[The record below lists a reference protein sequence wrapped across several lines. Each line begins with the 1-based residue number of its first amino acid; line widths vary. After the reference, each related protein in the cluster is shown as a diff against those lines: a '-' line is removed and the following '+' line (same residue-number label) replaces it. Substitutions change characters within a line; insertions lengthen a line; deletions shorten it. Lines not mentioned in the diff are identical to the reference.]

1 MASPGNRDEA
11 RERQRGRSAPAVT
24 SPVAPS
30 RSGRGAQTGLEPE
43 GPPDGPVAGV
53 SEAPFDAPP
62 PFEGAPFSDGE
73 RKLRELSFLHEFAK
87 LLTTARNWDEL
98 MRTIVDRTTDALDV
112 EVCSVYLME
121 RDSDKMRLAATNG
134 LDRDQVGSVQMAVGE
149 GLTGRAALIGRPVA
163 SPDVRVDPRFKWVP
177 GFDQSQFVSMLSV
190 PMPWNDSIIG
200 VINVQAIEA
209 RTFSTEEV
217 EFLVTIGALLGGIVE
232 KGRLQAEAEEQLQT
246 LTALD
251 GARAELLAVV
261 THELRTPL
269 AVVRAYVDLL
279 GDAAADAAGAGG
291 AAADGDEPASG
302 PNSALVEEWR
312 AQAIAQVTRLDRLVD
327 SILASVRGEGL
338 AAGLAREPFDVAMAV
353 NDTIG
358 EMAPLL
364 RGHPL
369 RRTGTWDA
377 LIGIGDEGRFRQVLE
392 HLLENEVK
400 YSPEGGGVSVGAW
413 RSDGEI
419 QVFVTDDGPGIPA
432 KEWESVFEAYVR
444 TAHRPRGSG
453 IGLYAARRLMD
464 AMGGRVWLESNGY
477 GGSRFMVAIPEIR
490 QTDATNGPEAG
501 VMSEA
506 GPEG

>member
-1 MASPGNRDEA
+1 MADQVR
-11 RERQRGRSAPAVT
+11 PA
-24 SPVAPS
+24 A
-30 RSGRGAQTGLEPE
+30 
-43 GPPDGPVAGV
+43 
-53 SEAPFDAPP
+53 APFDA
-62 PFEGAPFSDGE
+62 E
-73 RKLRELSFLHEFAK
+73 RKLRELSFLHEFSK

-98 MRTIVDRTTDALDV
+98 MRTIVDRTTDALSV

-121 RDSDKMRLAATNG
+121 RDAARLRLAATNG
-134 LDRDQVGSVQMAVGE
+134 LDRDQIGSVTLAVGE
-149 GLTGRAALIGRPVA
+149 GLTGHAALIGQPVA
-163 SPDVRVDPRFKWVP
+163 STDVRIDPRFKWVP

-190 PMPWNDSIIG
+190 PLPWNDTVIG
-200 VINVQAIEA
+200 VINVQATETRA
-209 RTFSTEEV
+209 FSPEEV

-232 KGRLQAEAEEQLQT
+232 KGRLQAEAEEQLET

-279 GDAAADAAGAGG
+279 ADAAVDAGSTAIGGAGSSASSAS
-291 AAADGDEPASG
+291 AASPGSAAYAASG
-302 PNSALVEEWR
+302 SASTPGVGPKPEIVEEWR

-338 AAGLAREPFDVAMAV
+338 AAGLARVPFDIARAV

-358 EMAPLL
+358 EMTPLL

-369 RRTGTWDA
+369 RRTGTWEE
-377 LIGIGDEGRFRQVLE
+377 LSGIGDEGRFRQVLE

-400 YSPEGGGVSVGAW
+400 YSPEGGSVSVGIW
-413 RSDGEI
+413 RVDGEI
-419 QVFVTDDGPGIPA
+419 QVYVTDDGPGIPEP
-432 KEWESVFEAYVR
+432 EWESVFEAYVR
-444 TAHRPRGSG
+444 TAKRPRGSG

-477 GGSRFMVAIPEIR
+477 GGSRFMVAVPEMR
-490 QTDATNGPEAG
+490 HTDASIAGPEAG

>member
-1 MASPGNRDEA
+1 MNEPA
-11 RERQRGRSAPAVT
+11 RRSAPR
-24 SPVAPS
+24 PAPA
-30 RSGRGAQTGLEPE
+30 RGAAPAPALGDEAAGGRPLEPE
-43 GPPDGPVAGV
+43 GPPGSTGLSSPHA
-53 SEAPFDAPP
+53 DAPVD
-62 PFEGAPFSDGE
+62 AE
-73 RKLRELSFLHEFAK
+73 RKLRELEFLHEFAK

-98 MRTIVDRTTDALDV
+98 MRTIVDRTTTALDV
-112 EVCSVYLME
+112 EVCSVYLKE
-121 RDSDKMRLAATNG
+121 RDEESLRLAATNG
-134 LDRDQVGSVQMAVGE
+134 LDRDQIGSVTLALGE

-190 PMPWNDSIIG
+190 PLPWNDTIIG
-200 VINVQAIEA
+200 VINVQAIET
-209 RTFSTEEV
+209 RLFSPEEV

-279 GDAAADAAGAGG
+279 ADAATDAAGG
-291 AAADGDEPASG
+291 GSKPDPK
-302 PNSALVEEWR
+302 LVEEWR
-312 AQAIAQVTRLDRLVD
+312 SQAIGQVTRLDRLVD

-338 AAGLAREPFDVAMAV
+338 AAGLARVPFDIARAV

-364 RGHPL
+364 REHPL
-369 RRTGTWDA
+369 RRAGTWEE
-377 LIGIGDEGRFRQVLE
+377 LVGIGDEGRFRQVLE

-400 YSPEGGGVSVGAW
+400 YSPEGGSVSVGAW
-413 RSDGEI
+413 RIGGEV
-419 QVFVTDDGPGIPA
+419 QVYVTDDGAGIPDS
-432 KEWESVFEAYVR
+432 EWESVFDAYVR
-444 TAHRPRGSG
+444 TANRPRGSG
-453 IGLYAARRLMD
+453 IGLYAARRLMN

-477 GGSRFMVAIPEIR
+477 GGSRFMVAVPEMR
-490 QTDATNGPEAG
+490 DTSEDAGGPEAG

-506 GPEG
+506 GSDG

>member
-1 MASPGNRDEA
+1 MNGPEGEQS
-11 RERQRGRSAPAVT
+11 ERGPRPEPAPAT
-24 SPVAPS
+24 
-30 RSGRGAQTGLEPE
+30 AQGLEPE
-43 GPPDGPVAGV
+43 GPPGSTGLSGPKVD
-53 SEAPFDAPP
+53 APFDA
-62 PFEGAPFSDGE
+62 E
-73 RKLRELSFLHEFAK
+73 RKLRELEFLHEFAK

-98 MRTIVDRTTDALDV
+98 MRTIVDRTTTALDV

-121 RDSDKMRLAATNG
+121 RDESCLRLAATNG
-134 LDRDQVGSVQMAVGE
+134 LDRDQIGRVTLGLGE
-149 GLTGRAALIGRPVA
+149 GLTGRAAMLGRPVA

-190 PMPWNDSIIG
+190 PLPWNDTIIG
-200 VINVQAIEA
+200 VINVQAIET
-209 RTFSTEEV
+209 RLFSPEEV

-279 GDAAADAAGAGG
+279 SDAAADAAGSGAGP
-291 AAADGDEPASG
+291 DPT
-302 PNSALVEEWR
+302 LVEEWR
-312 AQAIAQVTRLDRLVD
+312 SQAIGQVTRLDRLVD

-338 AAGLAREPFDVAMAV
+338 AAGLARLPFDVARAV

-358 EMAPLL
+358 EMSPLL
-364 RGHPL
+364 REHPL
-369 RRTGTWDA
+369 RRTGTWEE
-377 LIGIGDEGRFRQVLE
+377 LMGVGDEGRFRQVLE

-400 YSPEGGGVSVGAW
+400 YSPDGGSVSVGAS
-413 RSDGEI
+413 RGDGEVRI
-419 QVFVTDDGPGIPA
+419 YVTDDGPGIPEA
-432 KEWESVFEAYVR
+432 EWQSVFDAYVR
-444 TAHRPRGSG
+444 TATRPRGSG
-453 IGLYAARRLMD
+453 IGLYAARRLMN

-477 GGSRFMVAIPEIR
+477 GGSRFMVAVPEMR
-490 QTDATNGPEAG
+490 DTSGDGDGPEAG

-506 GPEG
+506 GSDG

>member
-1 MASPGNRDEA
+1 MTRNRQPAAPGSDP
-11 RERQRGRSAPAVT
+11 APA
-24 SPVAPS
+24 SDP
-30 RSGRGAQTGLEPE
+30 
-43 GPPDGPVAGV
+43 
-53 SEAPFDAPP
+53 PFDA
-62 PFEGAPFSDGE
+62 E
-73 RKLRELSFLHEFAK
+73 RKLRELEFLHEFAK

-98 MRTIVDRTTDALDV
+98 MRTIVDRTTTALDV

-121 RDSDKMRLAATNG
+121 RDVARLRLAATNG
-134 LDRDQVGSVQMAVGE
+134 LDRDQIGLVTLAVGE
-149 GLTGRAALIGRPVA
+149 GLTGHAAMIGQPVA

-190 PMPWNDSIIG
+190 PLPWNDSIIG
-200 VINVQAIEA
+200 VINLQAIET
-209 RTFSTEEV
+209 RVFTPEEV

-232 KGRLQAEAEEQLQT
+232 KGRLQAEAEEQLET

-269 AVVRAYVDLL
+269 AVVRAYLDLL
-279 GDAAADAAGAGG
+279 ADAAADATE
-291 AAADGDEPASG
+291 AAAAASDDGTRTAATATGPGDATTATGPGDATTATGPGDAANPA
-302 PNSALVEEWR
+302 PKPAPKPDPKLVDEWR
-312 AQAIAQVTRLDRLVD
+312 AQAIGQVTRLDRLVD

-338 AAGLAREPFDVAMAV
+338 AAGLARVPFDVARAV

-364 RGHPL
+364 REHPL
-369 RRTGTWDA
+369 RRDGTWEE
-377 LIGIGDEGRFRQVLE
+377 LMGMGDEGRFRQVLE

-400 YSPEGGGVSVGAW
+400 YSPEGGSVSVGAW
-413 RSDGEI
+413 RRDGEI
-419 QVFVTDDGPGIPA
+419 QIYVTDDGPGIPEP
-432 KEWESVFEAYVR
+432 EWESVFDAYVR
-444 TAHRPRGSG
+444 TAQRPRGSG

-477 GGSRFMVAIPEIR
+477 GGSRFMVAVPQMR
-490 QTDATNGPEAG
+490 HTDVDTGGPEAG

>member
-1 MASPGNRDEA
+1 MTGPSDPSGGRTSAAGPA
-11 RERQRGRSAPAVT
+11 RAA
-24 SPVAPS
+24 
-30 RSGRGAQTGLEPE
+30 GRGTTDP
-43 GPPDGPVAGV
+43 
-53 SEAPFDAPP
+53 PFD
-62 PFEGAPFSDGE
+62 SE
-73 RKLRELSFLHEFAK
+73 RKIRELSFLHEFSK

-98 MRTIVDRTTDALDV
+98 MRTIVDRTTDALSV

-121 RDSDKMRLAATNG
+121 RDAARLRLAATNG
-134 LDRDQVGSVQMAVGE
+134 LDRDQIGVVTLAVGE
-149 GLTGRAALIGRPVA
+149 GLTGHAALIGQPVA
-163 SPDVRVDPRFKWVP
+163 SLDVRVDPRFKWVP

-190 PMPWNDSIIG
+190 PLPWNDTVIG
-200 VINVQAIEA
+200 VINVQATET
-209 RTFSTEEV
+209 RSFSPEEV

-232 KGRLQAEAEEQLQT
+232 KGRLQAEAEEQLET

-279 GDAAADAAGAGG
+279 ADAAVDAAGGAPATDPQDAAGPAAAGAGVKP
-291 AAADGDEPASG
+291 E
-302 PNSALVEEWR
+302 LVEEWR
-312 AQAIAQVTRLDRLVD
+312 VQAIAQVTRLDRLVD
-327 SILASVRGEGL
+327 SILASVRGDGL
-338 AAGLAREPFDVAMAV
+338 AAGLARVPFDVARAV

-358 EMAPLL
+358 EMTPLL
-364 RGHPL
+364 RGHSI
-369 RRTGTWDA
+369 RRTGTWDE

-400 YSPEGGGVSVGAW
+400 YSPEGGSVSIGTFLVG
-413 RSDGEI
+413 GEVQI
-419 QVFVTDDGPGIPA
+419 YVTDDGPGIPEP
-432 KEWESVFEAYVR
+432 EWESVFEAYVR
-444 TAHRPRGSG
+444 TAKRPRGSG

-477 GGSRFMVAIPEIR
+477 GGSRFMVAVPEMRHTEASI
-490 QTDATNGPEAG
+490 AGPEAG

>member
-1 MASPGNRDEA
+1 MAIRANREEA
-11 RERQRGRSAPAVT
+11 RQKGAEHA
-24 SPVAPS
+24 APS
-30 RSGRGAQTGLEPE
+30 SDRAATSSPAAGGRATGLEPE
-43 GPPDGPVAGV
+43 GPPGSLPAEGGQDA
-53 SEAPFDAPP
+53 AFDA
-62 PFEGAPFSDGE
+62 D

-121 RDSDKMRLAATNG
+121 RDSAQLRLAATNG
-134 LDRDQVGSVQMAVGE
+134 LDRDQVGSVLMAVGE

-190 PMPWNDSIIG
+190 PLPWNDSIIG

-209 RTFSTEEV
+209 RTFSPEEV

-232 KGRLQAEAEEQLQT
+232 KGRLQAEAEEQLET

-279 GDAAADAAGAGG
+279 GDAAADAAGGTAGSPG
-291 AAADGDEPASG
+291 ANDGAEEAG
-302 PNSALVEEWR
+302 PNPNAELVEEWR

-338 AAGLAREPFDVAMAV
+338 AAGLARAPFDVARAV

-369 RRTGTWDA
+369 RRTGTWDE
-377 LIGIGDEGRFRQVLE
+377 LMGIGDEGRFRQVLE

-400 YSPEGGGVSVGAW
+400 YSPDGGAVSVGMW
-413 RSDGEI
+413 RAEGEI
-419 QVFVTDDGPGIPA
+419 QVFVTDDGPGIPEP
-432 KEWESVFEAYVR
+432 EWESVFEAYVR
-444 TAHRPRGSG
+444 TANRPRGSG

-464 AMGGRVWLESNGY
+464 AMGGRVWLESNRY
-477 GGSRFMVAIPEIR
+477 GGSRFMVAIPEMR

>member
-1 MASPGNRDEA
+1 MPHLNDPSGVP
-11 RERQRGRSAPAVT
+11 
-24 SPVAPS
+24 PV
-30 RSGRGAQTGLEPE
+30 
-43 GPPDGPVAGV
+43 
-53 SEAPFDAPP
+53 DA
-62 PFEGAPFSDGE
+62 E
-73 RKLRELSFLHEFAK
+73 RKLRELEFLHEFAK

-121 RDSDKMRLAATNG
+121 RDSARLSLAATNG
-134 LDRDQVGSVQMAVGE
+134 LDRDQIGSVTLALGE
-149 GLTGRAALIGRPVA
+149 GLTGTAAEGGQPIA

-200 VINVQAIEA
+200 VINVQAIES
-209 RTFSTEEV
+209 RTFSPEEV

-232 KGRLQAEAEEQLQT
+232 KGRLQAEAEGQLET

-269 AVVRAYVDLL
+269 AVVRAYLDLL
-279 GDAAADAAGAGG
+279 ADAAVDAVGASAASNPNALHAGESATDAAA
-291 AAADGDEPASG
+291 G
-302 PNSALVEEWR
+302 PSPNLELVEEWR
-312 AQAIAQVTRLDRLVD
+312 AQATAQVTRLDRLVD
-327 SILASVRGEGL
+327 SILASVRGDGL
-338 AAGLAREPFDVAMAV
+338 AAGLARNPFDIARAV
-353 NDTIG
+353 NDTID
-358 EMAPLL
+358 EMTPLL

-369 RRTGTWDA
+369 RRTGTWDE
-377 LIGIGDEGRFRQVLE
+377 LMGIGDEGRFRQVLE

-400 YSPEGGGVSVGAW
+400 YSPEGGSVSVGTF
-413 RSDGEI
+413 RVNGEI
-419 QVFVTDDGPGIPA
+419 QIYVTDDGPGIPEP
-432 KEWESVFEAYVR
+432 EWESVFEAYVR

-477 GGSRFMVAIPEIR
+477 GGSRFMVGVPEMR
-490 QTDATNGPEAG
+490 HTDATTAGPEAG
-501 VMSEA
+501 TMSEA

>member
-1 MASPGNRDEA
+1 MPGPDDRDEA
-11 RERQRGRSAPAVT
+11 PAFDAAPRIDGAP
-24 SPVAPS
+24 PVDAAPS
-30 RSGRGAQTGLEPE
+30 F
-43 GPPDGPVAGV
+43 DGG
-53 SEAPFDAPP
+53 
-62 PFEGAPFSDGE
+62 
-73 RKLRELSFLHEFAK
+73 RKLRELEFLHEFAK

-121 RDSDKMRLAATNG
+121 RDSARLRLAATNG
-134 LDRDQVGSVQMAVGE
+134 LDRDQIGSVTLAVGE
-149 GLTGRAALIGRPVA
+149 GLTQAGKPIA

-190 PMPWNDSIIG
+190 PLPWNDSIIG
-200 VINVQAIEA
+200 VINVQAIES
-209 RTFSTEEV
+209 RTFSPEEV
-217 EFLVTIGALLGGIVE
+217 EFLVTIGAMLGGIIE
-232 KGRLQAEAEEQLQT
+232 KGRLQAEAEEQLET

-269 AVVRAYVDLL
+269 AVVRAYLDLL
-279 GDAAADAAGAGG
+279 ADAAVDAVGNGVK
-291 AAADGDEPASG
+291 
-302 PNSALVEEWR
+302 PNLELVEEWR
-312 AQAIAQVTRLDRLVD
+312 AQATAQVTRLDRLVD

-338 AAGLAREPFDVAMAV
+338 AAGLARIPFDIARAV

-358 EMAPLL
+358 EMTPLL

-369 RRTGTWDA
+369 RRTGTWDE
-377 LIGIGDEGRFRQVLE
+377 LMGIGDEGRFRQVLE

-400 YSPEGGGVSVGAW
+400 YSPEGGSVSVGTF
-413 RSDGEI
+413 RTDGEI
-419 QVFVTDDGPGIPA
+419 QIYVTDDGPGIPEP
-432 KEWESVFEAYVR
+432 EWESVFEAYVR

-477 GGSRFMVAIPEIR
+477 GGSRFMVGVPEMR
-490 QTDATNGPEAG
+490 HTDATTAGPEAG
-501 VMSEA
+501 TMSEA

>member
-1 MASPGNRDEA
+1 MMA
-11 RERQRGRSAPAVT
+11 GRIDPPQAPLDT
-24 SPVAPS
+24 
-30 RSGRGAQTGLEPE
+30 
-43 GPPDGPVAGV
+43 D
-53 SEAPFDAPP
+53 
-62 PFEGAPFSDGE
+62 
-73 RKLRELSFLHEFAK
+73 RKLRELSFLHEFSK

-98 MRTIVDRTTDALDV
+98 MRTIVDRTTDALGV

-121 RDSDKMRLAATNG
+121 RDAARLRLAATNG
-134 LDRDQVGSVQMAVGE
+134 LDRDQIGTVTLAVGE
-149 GLTGRAALIGRPVA
+149 GLTGSAAEIGQPVA
-163 SPDVRVDPRFKWVP
+163 STDVRVDPRFKWVP

-190 PMPWNDSIIG
+190 PLPWNDSVIG
-200 VINVQAIEA
+200 VINVQATETRA
-209 RTFSTEEV
+209 FSPEEV

-232 KGRLQAEAEEQLQT
+232 KGRLQAEAEEQLET

-279 GDAAADAAGAGG
+279 ADAAVDTGSTVAGTAGSGGSAGSGAL
-291 AAADGDEPASG
+291 AASG
-302 PNSALVEEWR
+302 SASTPAAGPKPEIVEEWR

-327 SILASVRGEGL
+327 SILASVRGDGL
-338 AAGLAREPFDVAMAV
+338 AAGLARTPFDIARAV

-358 EMAPLL
+358 EMTPLL

-369 RRTGTWDA
+369 RRTGTWEE
-377 LIGIGDEGRFRQVLE
+377 LSGIGDEGRFRQVLE

-400 YSPEGGGVSVGAW
+400 YSPEGGSVSVGIW
-413 RSDGEI
+413 SVDGEI
-419 QVFVTDDGPGIPA
+419 QVYVTDDGPGIPEP
-432 KEWESVFEAYVR
+432 EWESVFEAYVR
-444 TAHRPRGSG
+444 TAKRPRGSG

-477 GGSRFMVAIPEIR
+477 GGSRFMVAVPEMR
-490 QTDATNGPEAG
+490 HTDASIAGPEAG

>member
-1 MASPGNRDEA
+1 MPGPDDRDEA
-11 RERQRGRSAPAVT
+11 PAFDAAPRIDGAP
-24 SPVAPS
+24 PVDAAPS
-30 RSGRGAQTGLEPE
+30 F
-43 GPPDGPVAGV
+43 DGG
-53 SEAPFDAPP
+53 
-62 PFEGAPFSDGE
+62 
-73 RKLRELSFLHEFAK
+73 RKLRELEFLHEFAK

-121 RDSDKMRLAATNG
+121 RDSARLRLAATNG
-134 LDRDQVGSVQMAVGE
+134 LDRDQIGSVTLAVGE
-149 GLTGRAALIGRPVA
+149 GLTGTAAQAGKPIA

-190 PMPWNDSIIG
+190 PLPWNDSIIG
-200 VINVQAIEA
+200 VINVQAIES
-209 RTFSTEEV
+209 RTFSPEEV
-217 EFLVTIGALLGGIVE
+217 EFLVTIGAMLGGIIE
-232 KGRLQAEAEEQLQT
+232 KGRLQAEAEEQLET

-269 AVVRAYVDLL
+269 AVVRAYLDLL
-279 GDAAADAAGAGG
+279 ADAAVDAVGNGVK
-291 AAADGDEPASG
+291 
-302 PNSALVEEWR
+302 PNLELVEEWR
-312 AQAIAQVTRLDRLVD
+312 AQATAQVTRLDRLVD

-338 AAGLAREPFDVAMAV
+338 AAGLARIPFDIARAV

-358 EMAPLL
+358 EMTPLL

-369 RRTGTWDA
+369 RRTGTWDE
-377 LIGIGDEGRFRQVLE
+377 LMGIGDEGRFRQVLE

-400 YSPEGGGVSVGAW
+400 YSPEGGSVSVGTF
-413 RSDGEI
+413 RTDGEI
-419 QVFVTDDGPGIPA
+419 QIYVTDDGPGIPEP
-432 KEWESVFEAYVR
+432 EWESVFEAYVR

-477 GGSRFMVAIPEIR
+477 GGSRFMVGVPEMR
-490 QTDATNGPEAG
+490 HTDATTAGPEAG
-501 VMSEA
+501 TMSEA

>member
-1 MASPGNRDEA
+1 MPSPSDPAGV
-11 RERQRGRSAPAVT
+11 PAV
-24 SPVAPS
+24 
-30 RSGRGAQTGLEPE
+30 
-43 GPPDGPVAGV
+43 
-53 SEAPFDAPP
+53 DA
-62 PFEGAPFSDGE
+62 E

-121 RDSDKMRLAATNG
+121 RDSARLRLAATNG
-134 LDRDQVGSVQMAVGE
+134 LDRDQIGSVTLAVGE
-149 GLTGRAALIGRPVA
+149 GLTGTAAQAGQPIA

-190 PMPWNDSIIG
+190 PLPWNDSIIG
-200 VINVQAIEA
+200 VINVQAIES
-209 RTFSTEEV
+209 RTFSPEEV
-217 EFLVTIGALLGGIVE
+217 EFLVTIGAMLGGIIE
-232 KGRLQAEAEEQLQT
+232 KGRLAAEAEEQLET

-269 AVVRAYVDLL
+269 AVVRAYLDLL
-279 GDAAADAAGAGG
+279 ADAVVDAAGDG
-291 AAADGDEPASG
+291 AK
-302 PNSALVEEWR
+302 PNLELVEEWR

-338 AAGLAREPFDVAMAV
+338 AAGLARNPFDIARAV

-358 EMAPLL
+358 EMTPLL

-369 RRTGTWDA
+369 RRTGTWDE
-377 LIGIGDEGRFRQVLE
+377 LMGIGDEGRFRQVLE

-400 YSPEGGGVSVGAW
+400 YSPEGGSVSVGTF
-413 RSDGEI
+413 RTDGEI
-419 QVFVTDDGPGIPA
+419 QIYVTDDGPGIPEP
-432 KEWESVFEAYVR
+432 EWESVFEAYVR

-477 GGSRFMVAIPEIR
+477 GGSRFMVGVPEMR
-490 QTDATNGPEAG
+490 HTDATTAGPEAG
-501 VMSEA
+501 TMSEA

>member
-1 MASPGNRDEA
+1 MSHLNDPI
-11 RERQRGRSAPAVT
+11 
-24 SPVAPS
+24 
-30 RSGRGAQTGLEPE
+30 
-43 GPPDGPVAGV
+43 GV
-53 SEAPFDAPP
+53 PHVDA
-62 PFEGAPFSDGE
+62 E
-73 RKLRELSFLHEFAK
+73 RKLRELEFLHEFAK

-98 MRTIVDRTTDALDV
+98 MRTIVDRTTDALSV

-121 RDSDKMRLAATNG
+121 RDSARLRLAATNG
-134 LDRDQVGSVQMAVGE
+134 LDRDQIGSVTLAVGE
-149 GLTGRAALIGRPVA
+149 GLTGTAAHGGQSIA

-190 PMPWNDSIIG
+190 PMPWNDSTIG
-200 VINVQAIEA
+200 VINVQAIES
-209 RTFSTEEV
+209 RTFSPEEV

-232 KGRLQAEAEEQLQT
+232 KGRLQAEAEAQLET

-279 GDAAADAAGAGG
+279 ADAAVDAGG
-291 AAADGDEPASG
+291 ASATGDSVASTSGHAGG
-302 PNSALVEEWR
+302 PTPNPELVEEWR
-312 AQAIAQVTRLDRLVD
+312 TQAIAQVTRLDRLVD
-327 SILASVRGEGL
+327 SILASVRGDGL
-338 AAGLAREPFDVAMAV
+338 AAGLARDPFDIARAV

-358 EMAPLL
+358 EMTPLL

-369 RRTGTWDA
+369 RRTGTWDQ
-377 LIGIGDEGRFRQVLE
+377 LMGIGDEGRFRQVLE

-400 YSPEGGGVSVGAW
+400 YSPEGGSVSVGTF
-413 RSDGEI
+413 RVDGEI
-419 QVFVTDDGPGIPA
+419 QIYVTDDGPGIPEP
-432 KEWESVFEAYVR
+432 EWESVFEAYVR
-444 TAHRPRGSG
+444 IAHRPRGSG

-477 GGSRFMVAIPEIR
+477 GGSRFMVGVPEMR
-490 QTDATNGPEAG
+490 HTGTVSVGPEAG
-501 VMSEA
+501 AMSEA